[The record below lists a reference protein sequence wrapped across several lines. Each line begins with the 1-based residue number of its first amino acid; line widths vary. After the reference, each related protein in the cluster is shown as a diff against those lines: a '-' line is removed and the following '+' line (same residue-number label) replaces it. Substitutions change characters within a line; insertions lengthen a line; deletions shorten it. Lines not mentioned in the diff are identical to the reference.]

1 MLGRVSR
8 RRLRAAD
15 AAPGRGIERR
25 RRARRL
31 RLVLVGVPLGR
42 RRDVR
47 GRREADRPLRVCGKS
62 AARRGPG
69 GRDADGY
76 RELQSQAQRARARIE
91 GVDVRDARG
100 PGRARGGVGKSDV
113 REDARGYL
121 LLRKAALMGLASA
134 WFDLSGLFLEGLVVE
149 YDDRLSDFLLAYA
162 CAQKLPEARVET
174 AESAFDVGDN
184 ELGAKLMAEAAR
196 DDYEAAVRLVLPRR
210 LPEKA
215 VALVL
220 EYHDGIGLEEPP
232 LVEVPI
238 RTVDIDVGDESEML
252 RSALD
257 ALEASDAALDAMSSE
272 DRPKAA
278 RRRGRG
284 APRHTGRRR
293 R

>member
-1 MLGRVSR
+1 M
-8 RRLRAAD
+8 
-15 AAPGRGIERR
+15 
-25 RRARRL
+25 
-31 RLVLVGVPLGR
+31 
-42 RRDVR
+42 
-47 GRREADRPLRVCGKS
+47 
-62 AARRGPG
+62 
-69 GRDADGY
+69 
-76 RELQSQAQRARARIE
+76 
-91 GVDVRDARG
+91 
-100 PGRARGGVGKSDV
+100 
-113 REDARGYL
+113 
-121 LLRKAALMGLASA
+121 
-134 WFDLSGLFLEGLVVE
+134 E

-174 AESAFDVGDN
+174 AERAFDVGDN

-252 RSALD
+252 RNALD
-257 ALEASDAALDAMSSE
+257 ALEASDAALDARLKAAGASQQ

-278 RRRGRG
+278 RLETSKGRV
-284 APRHTGRRR
+284 AMDCILSLITQPS
-293 R
+293 

>member
-1 MLGRVSR
+1 M
-8 RRLRAAD
+8 
-15 AAPGRGIERR
+15 
-25 RRARRL
+25 
-31 RLVLVGVPLGR
+31 
-42 RRDVR
+42 
-47 GRREADRPLRVCGKS
+47 
-62 AARRGPG
+62 
-69 GRDADGY
+69 
-76 RELQSQAQRARARIE
+76 
-91 GVDVRDARG
+91 
-100 PGRARGGVGKSDV
+100 
-113 REDARGYL
+113 
-121 LLRKAALMGLASA
+121 LRKAALMGLASA
-134 WFDLSGLFLEGLVVE
+134 CFDLAGLFLEGLVVE

-174 AESAFDVGDN
+174 AERAFDVGDN
-184 ELGAKLMAEAAR
+184 ELGRQLLAEAAR
-196 DDYEAAVRLVLPRR
+196 DDYEAAIRLVLPRR

-278 RRRGRG
+278 LEAVGDVLSSFVS
-284 APRHTGRRR
+284 
-293 R
+293 